1 MIVHEELD
9 SSPRQDR
16 SIYERLMQ
24 RISKK
29 GELCRRLLER
39 DEYDVIVIVFSES
52 HTGGHQFW
60 KYHLKGAAPEYDD
73 ESNAL
78 ASAIQQIYQAIDSE
92 IGKILRGVP
101 DDPNVFVIS
110 SVGMKSQFPAAGL
123 GEAFC
128 RGFGYQASPRPRAHS
143 PMAVLRRI
151 IPPPIRDQ
159 LSRVLPRDTQEGLL
173 SEKFVAGTD
182 WPRTTLFSIP
192 SYYTTFLWA
201 NLKGREPN
209 GTVESGAE
217 YDDLLDRARID
228 LERLTGRQAVRDVVR
243 TVDLFPQDPPDALPD
258 LFIEWA
264 EADHFMDRLVH
275 PDIELRQERCDFH
288 CGSDHSRHGFVA
300 AAGPGVVRGGDLGD
314 IDPLDLAPTFVAL
327 LGAHDSEALQGTPLK
342 IRSSE
347 NGKPSRRGVGA

>member
-1 MIVHEELD
+1 
-9 SSPRQDR
+9 
-16 SIYERLMQ
+16 MQ

-39 DEYDVIVIVFSES
+39 EEYDVIVIVFSES

-60 KYHLKGAAPEYDD
+60 KYHLQGAASEYDD

-151 IPPPIRDQ
+151 IPPSIRDQ

-173 SEKFVAGTD
+173 S
-182 WPRTTLFSIP
+182 
-192 SYYTTFLWA
+192 
-201 NLKGREPN
+201 
-209 GTVESGAE
+209 
-217 YDDLLDRARID
+217 
-228 LERLTGRQAVRDVVR
+228 
-243 TVDLFPQDPPDALPD
+243 
-258 LFIEWA
+258 
-264 EADHFMDRLVH
+264 
-275 PDIELRQERCDFH
+275 
-288 CGSDHSRHGFVA
+288 
-300 AAGPGVVRGGDLGD
+300 
-314 IDPLDLAPTFVAL
+314 
-327 LGAHDSEALQGTPLK
+327 
-342 IRSSE
+342 
-347 NGKPSRRGVGA
+347 